1 MHNVRMLKMQNI
13 VSVDE
18 KKIAENLMLH
28 LNLRF
33 HYPNP
38 VLLPKLE

>member
-1 MHNVRMLKMQNI
+1 MHNVRMLKIQNI
-13 VSVDE
+13 VSIDE

-28 LNLRF
+28 LNLRY
-33 HYPNP
+33 HHPNL